1 MAIKNNNGDFLL
13 DGLEEDIAAAL
24 SKKFDEGMAKATK
37 EAQKQKMKIKKIES
51 IIDQV
56 DVVNANDA
64 ATGVISQLKDAI
76 NDKVKASKPIKVKQK
91 VLPLRILLR
100 IK

>member
-37 EAQKQKMKIKKIES
+37 EAQKQKMKI
-51 IIDQV
+51 
-56 DVVNANDA
+56 
-64 ATGVISQLKDAI
+64 
-76 NDKVKASKPIKVKQK
+76 
-91 VLPLRILLR
+91 
-100 IK
+100 